1 MSRILLSLPT
11 RTLAGVSL
19 GAALCAAA
27 LAAETGEET
36 FAVGEVALEAG
47 NYDKAVRDFTAALDA
62 GYDDPEVHYK
72 LGVAHFRLREF
83 DQAEQAFERLA
94 QSRRWAPV
102 AYYNL
107 GAVALARE
115 DKAAAEAWYQQA
127 YQNTP
132 NEQLREKTAEQIR
145 ALGAEPRDKRGAFT
159 AAVYV
164 GYDDNLLVSG
174 LDDELVNVDSADDEF
189 YDFALGGALRLLGSA
204 RNGLRLVGNVQ
215 HRDYEDV
222 NEFDQGAGV
231 VGLVYDRI
239 IGQWRTETGLQ
250 GEVIYLDDDELQRA
264 GVLYVQG
271 TRKLGERPSLRLRY
285 EGNAI
290 DGNDDADF
298 LDTDGFDFLDGEQ
311 HEATAEL
318 VFQWDQ
324 LALSAGYRFEFN
336 DRDDRERSVAFSGA
350 ECAADLPV
358 IGPVFC
364 TEVTNTVTEFSSF
377 SARRHIGFVKGVWA
391 PREDLR
397 FTAHTQ
403 YQDSRYR
410 DKNTLEINGAQ
421 VSAERRKEQQV
432 RGGLS
437 GEWRFQ
443 KNWMLTGDYTYT
455 DNDSNF
461 EDFRYDRNLVRMGVG
476 FVFD

>member
-1 MSRILLSLPT
+1 MCRRFQQLIMSRILLSLPT

-174 LDDELVNVDSADDEF
+174 LDL
-189 YDFALGGALRLLGSA
+189 
-204 RNGLRLVGNVQ
+204 
-215 HRDYEDV
+215 
-222 NEFDQGAGV
+222 
-231 VGLVYDRI
+231 
-239 IGQWRTETGLQ
+239 
-250 GEVIYLDDDELQRA
+250 
-264 GVLYVQG
+264 
-271 TRKLGERPSLRLRY
+271 SL
-285 EGNAI
+285 I
-290 DGNDDADF
+290 
-298 LDTDGFDFLDGEQ
+298 
-311 HEATAEL
+311 
-318 VFQWDQ
+318 
-324 LALSAGYRFEFN
+324 
-336 DRDDRERSVAFSGA
+336 
-350 ECAADLPV
+350 
-358 IGPVFC
+358 
-364 TEVTNTVTEFSSF
+364 
-377 SARRHIGFVKGVWA
+377 HI
-391 PREDLR
+391 
-397 FTAHTQ
+397 
-403 YQDSRYR
+403 
-410 DKNTLEINGAQ
+410 
-421 VSAERRKEQQV
+421 
-432 RGGLS
+432 
-437 GEWRFQ
+437 
-443 KNWMLTGDYTYT
+443 
-455 DNDSNF
+455 
-461 EDFRYDRNLVRMGVG
+461 
-476 FVFD
+476 